1 MDQTSMSENTQN
13 KANTDNL
20 DMSQHHS
27 SSPRHSPGHSGAHYH
42 PDSSHHRVAQ
52 HDGESRHHGTPHH
65 HSGSHH
71 SPEFQDNSSSYY
83 SYPSHHYG
91 EVHHHGRTNSPTSS
105 GPGTSRG
112 PVQSQKD
119 SFNDEHYHNSRMHHS
134 GSHHQDG
141 SYHHTEPYHH
151 GRLNYHGGSNR
162 HDGPPHHF
170 GSHHNVSPYHVGS
183 HHSGSSHHIGSH
195 HSGSSHH
202 TGSHHSRSPHHIGSH
217 HGTTT
222 PHTGSHHSEYYHQ
235 SDSHP
240 PGGSHYHSGPH
251 PSGGSY
257 HHGGP
262 YYHGGPQNP
271 HEDLP
276 QHSYGGF
283 YHHTKS
289 SNHSGLHHD
298 VSITGEDF
306 HHGRYHHHEAHHHRR
321 PQRHGETASHISSEE
336 SYSHGHNEHHRA
348 DYHPSE
354 QHYGEHPHQREHHH
368 SEHAHQRIH
377 QHHRDYIHY
386 GEHSSSLHP
395 PDDLHSDHRYKEYHQ
410 STSQLS
416 VPHSLG
422 KAPHSSAISLKPP
435 RTSGMVHTKGSASS
449 MSQTHSRVLS
459 IGSQISNK
467 VHPQDTSSK
476 DSESWDE
483 EDEQFQ
489 KRKTSRSQRAH
500 KKLRSSP
507 FISMLYEK
515 LSYLIQGFRRMIW
528 NLTHSWVFEAFIFF
542 IICLNTVML
551 VAQTFA
557 EVEIRGEWHFLAL
570 DCIFFCIYVVEAL
583 LKIIALG
590 RSYFRDY
597 WNDLDFL
604 IMIMAMLDFLLMQ
617 FNSSSIYNQSLF
629 RILKV
634 CKSLRAL
641 RAIRVLRKFSILTS
655 LQEVTGT
662 LARTLPSITA
672 ILILMFTCLFLFS
685 VVLRALF
692 RKSDPKR
699 FQSIFTTIFTLFTL
713 LTLDDWS
720 LIYMD
725 SRAQGAWYIIPILMI
740 YIIIQYFIFLNLVI
754 AVLVDNFQ
762 MALLKGLEK
771 VKQERAARI
780 HEKLLE
786 DSITDLRKAEPE
798 EAMSEGTMRKQFIE
812 KKFGTMTDK
821 QQELLFHYLQLV
833 AAVENQQQKFRSQ
846 ASVADEIVDATF
858 EVDQAG

>member
-1 MDQTSMSENTQN
+1 MDQNLMSENTQN
-13 KANTDNL
+13 KADTDNL
-20 DMSQHHS
+20 DMFSQHPS

-42 PDSSHHRVAQ
+42 PASPHHRVAQ

-71 SPEFQDNSSSYY
+71 SPEFQDNTSSYY
-83 SYPSHHYG
+83 SYPSHHYS

-105 GPGTSRG
+105 GPATSHG
-112 PVQSQKD
+112 LVQSHDSYQKD
-119 SFNDEHYHNSRMHHS
+119 SFNDEHYHDSRMHHS

-141 SYHHTEPYHH
+141 SYHH
-151 GRLNYHGGSNR
+151 GRLNYH
-162 HDGPPHHF
+162 
-170 GSHHNVSPYHVGS
+170 
-183 HHSGSSHHIGSH
+183 
-195 HSGSSHH
+195 
-202 TGSHHSRSPHHIGSH
+202 
-217 HGTTT
+217 
-222 PHTGSHHSEYYHQ
+222 
-235 SDSHP
+235 
-240 PGGSHYHSGPH
+240 
-251 PSGGSY
+251 
-257 HHGGP
+257 
-262 YYHGGPQNP
+262 
-271 HEDLP
+271 
-276 QHSYGGF
+276 
-283 YHHTKS
+283 
-289 SNHSGLHHD
+289 
-298 VSITGEDF
+298 DF
-306 HHGRYHHHEAHHHRR
+306 HHGRSHHHEAHHHRR
-321 PQRHGETASHISSEE
+321 PQHHGETASHISSEE
-336 SYSHGHNEHHRA
+336 LYHHGHNEHHHG
-348 DYHPSE
+348 DYHPNE
-354 QHYGEHPHQREHHH
+354 QHYGEHPHQRDHHH

-377 QHHRDYIHY
+377 QHHRDYSHY

-395 PDDLHSDHRYKEYHQ
+395 PDDLHGDHRYKEYHQ
-410 STSQLS
+410 STSQLF

-422 KAPHSSAISLKPP
+422 KAPLSSTISSKP
-435 RTSGMVHTKGSASS
+435 SHLSKGSTSTI
-449 MSQTHSRVLS
+449 SQTHSRVLS

-467 VHPQDTSSK
+467 VHPQDTASK

-483 EDEQFQ
+483 EDEQFE
-489 KRKTSRSQRAH
+489 KHKTGRSQRTH
-500 KKLRSSP
+500 KKPRPPS
-507 FISMLYEK
+507 FFTMLSEK

-528 NLTHSWVFEAFIFF
+528 NLTHSWAFEIFIFF

-590 RSYFRDY
+590 LSYFRDY

-617 FNSSSIYNQSLF
+617 FNSSSSIYNQSLF
-629 RILKV
+629 RVLKV

-662 LARTLPSITA
+662 LARSLPSITA

-699 FQSIFTTIFTLFTL
+699 FRSILTTIFTLFTM

-720 LIYMD
+720 LIYID

-780 HEKLLE
+780 HEKILE

-798 EAMSEGTMRKQFIE
+798 MVMSEGTMRKQFIE
-812 KKFGTMTDK
+812 KNFGPMTDK

-846 ASVADEIVDATF
+846 ASVANEIVDATF
-858 EVDQAG
+858 EVGEEDFKR